1 MHISRRMIV
10 FDAADLHAESAFWA
24 GLLGGTVQAGDRWHS
39 IWVDGTW
46 QLGVQLVPDHVPP
59 EWPDGTPQQVHFDL
73 YFDDVRDLDAA
84 HEEVIGL
91 GGRLLKETADR
102 SQVSGAQV
110 YADPAGHPFCLC
122 WLPPQVGDR
131 VKLTYP
137 DGSEVEGVWA
147 EETDNDS
154 RPVPVLR
161 LDDGTVHRDVAG
173 HGRRR
178 VVREKND

>member
-1 MHISRRMIV
+1 MIV

-24 GLLGGTVQAGDRWHS
+24 GLLGGTVQVGDRWHS

-46 QLGVQLVPDHVPP
+46 QLGVQLVPGHVPP

-102 SQVSGAQV
+102 SQVGC
-110 YADPAGHPFCLC
+110 AGL
-122 WLPPQVGDR
+122 R
-131 VKLTYP
+131 R
-137 DGSEVEGVWA
+137 
-147 EETDNDS
+147 S
-154 RPVPVLR
+154 RRPSVLPVL
-161 LDDGTVHRDVAG
+161 VATAG
-173 HGRRR
+173 GRSG
-178 VVREKND
+178 ETHLP